1 MSQQKHNVIYLIFSI
16 DDGGQDFIQF
26 LTKVT
31 ETGTTCLHVR
41 IEQIMGGG
49 PGKQRVDVLKFRDGV
64 LLELAVLS
72 AGHFNRV
79 QLFVTPWTVALQ
91 APLSMGFSRQEYW
104 SGLPCPIQ
112 EIYPTQDRTCVS
124 YVSCIGRQFL
134 ITSMIWKAPIGTAV
148 KCNVLFKLKT
158 WKPWPSYFIFF
169 VHSFLSVILL

>member
-1 MSQQKHNVIYLIFSI
+1 M
-16 DDGGQDFIQF
+16 
-26 LTKVT
+26 
-31 ETGTTCLHVR
+31 
-41 IEQIMGGG
+41 
-49 PGKQRVDVLKFRDGV
+49 
-64 LLELAVLS
+64 
-72 AGHFNRV
+72 
-79 QLFVTPWTVALQ
+79 TPWTVALQ
-91 APLSMGFSRQEYW
+91 APLSMRFSRQEYW

-169 VHSFLSVILL
+169 VHSFLSVILYKNSSYSHTPYEFRWTTTNKAHRTQSEMWKLSSMSIYVSKSYNFYLQFEFAPWEHVIVRMARPEIFVFKE